1 MRKIIVTDTHFGVHN
16 NSVTWLNAQLRVF
29 YEQILTHDN
38 SECQLIHCGDL
49 FESRSAINPLIYNA
63 VDKLIKDL
71 SGSFKEV
78 IIIGGNHDYYSPVE
92 AEYNINSLDMLH
104 LPNNVHVFT
113 QMMYVDGADLYV
125 PWYQFLHSDS
135 LRECIEAS
143 GAKRVFCHT
152 DLYSLDAEYLDILSD
167 VTVYS
172 GHIHTPGVLP
182 RNHTV
187 HYNLGST
194 YALSF
199 TDCNSTRGYYILD
212 DDDDA
217 PRFVENTTCI
227 HYWRLYDEDIVNL
240 ERNLGKDDVVELYM
254 SVENID
260 KDKYIHAVNEWK
272 EKYNSTLILRR
283 NYKDQEINIESYD
296 IERAC
301 DDMIPEHLKEIYR
314 SVKERYHE
322 HYTQYKRAEAEEER
336 PV

>member
-71 SGSFKEV
+71 SESFKEV

-104 LPNNVHVFT
+104 LPDNVHVFT

-125 PWYQFLHSDS
+125 PWYQFLHPDS
-135 LRECIEAS
+135 LRECIETS
-143 GAKRVFCHT
+143 GVKRVFCHT
-152 DLYSLDAEYLDILSD
+152 DLYSLDEEYLDILSD

-172 GHIHTPGVLP
+172 GHIHTPGVLQ
-182 RNHTV
+182 RDRTV

-194 YALSF
+194 YALTF
-199 TDCNSTRGYYILD
+199 ADCNSQRGYYILND
-212 DDDDA
+212 DDVV
-217 PRFVENTTCI
+217 PKFIENTTCI
-227 HYWRLYDEDIVNL
+227 HYWRLYDEDIVKQ

-254 SVENID
+254 SVDNVD
-260 KDKYIHAVNEWK
+260 KEEYIQAVNEWK

-283 NYKDQEINIESYD
+283 HYKDTEINIGTYD
-296 IERAC
+296 IEQAC
-301 DDMIPEHLKEIYR
+301 DSMIPEHLQDIYNQ
-314 SVKERYHE
+314 VKERYNE
-322 HYTQYKRAEAEEER
+322 QYSQYKRVEAKEER